1 MIAEHWHV
9 RCVNHVMLAK
19 TVLALIA
26 LILASPALA
35 QAGTSIPEP
44 SDMLLLS
51 MGVLGLILGRRGGR
65 SRRQPRD

>member
-1 MIAEHWHV
+1 
-9 RCVNHVMLAK
+9 MLAK